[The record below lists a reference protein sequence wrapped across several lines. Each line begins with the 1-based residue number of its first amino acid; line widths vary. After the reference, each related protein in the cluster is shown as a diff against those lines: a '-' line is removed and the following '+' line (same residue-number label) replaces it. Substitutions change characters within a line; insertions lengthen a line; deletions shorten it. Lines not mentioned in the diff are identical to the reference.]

1 MVNLDNL
8 FLRIKE
14 LGISAKKVS
23 DDTGIS
29 NGNISDWKNGR
40 SMPTAIK
47 LDVLA
52 NYLDCSVDYLLG
64 RTNEYTKIKGSTIVA
79 ENIKDTNIESDMIED
94 TSIMGINIENT
105 KIGSSYRKNN
115 TEQSIN
121 ENEAELLNVYRSLSF
136 RDKHEL
142 MSILYKMQDK
152 TIEPENC

>member
-14 LGISAKKVS
+14 LGILAKKVS

-47 LDVLA
+47 LDILA

-64 RTNEYTKIKGSTIVA
+64 RTDNISIYEPFTSQSEVLQPILNE
-79 ENIKDTNIESDMIED
+79 D
-94 TSIMGINIENT
+94 
-105 KIGSSYRKNN
+105 
-115 TEQSIN
+115 EQDI
-121 ENEAELLNVYRSLSF
+121 LRIYRSLTR
-136 RDKHEL
+136 RDKHEF
-142 MSILYKMQDK
+142 MTMIYNYETRDTNKKEIPKSKNKSMVG
-152 TIEPENC
+152 

>member
-47 LDVLA
+47 LDILA

-64 RTNEYTKIKGSTIVA
+64 RTDNISVYELFTSQSEVLQPILNE
-79 ENIKDTNIESDMIED
+79 D
-94 TSIMGINIENT
+94 
-105 KIGSSYRKNN
+105 
-115 TEQSIN
+115 EQDI
-121 ENEAELLNVYRSLSF
+121 LRIYRSLTR
-136 RDKHEL
+136 RDKHEF
-142 MSILYKMQDK
+142 MTMIYNYETRDTNKKRNVKSKNKSIVG
-152 TIEPENC
+152 

>member
-14 LGISAKKVS
+14 LGILAKKVS

-47 LDVLA
+47 LDILA

-64 RTNEYTKIKGSTIVA
+64 RTDNISVYEPFTSQSEVLQPILNE
-79 ENIKDTNIESDMIED
+79 D
-94 TSIMGINIENT
+94 
-105 KIGSSYRKNN
+105 
-115 TEQSIN
+115 EQDI
-121 ENEAELLNVYRSLSF
+121 LRIYRSLTR
-136 RDKHEL
+136 RDKHEF
-142 MSILYKMQDK
+142 MTMIYNYETKDTNKKEIPKNKNKSMVS
-152 TIEPENC
+152 

>member
-14 LGISAKKVS
+14 LGILAKKVS

-47 LDVLA
+47 LDILA

-64 RTNEYTKIKGSTIVA
+64 RTDNISVYEPFTSQSEVLQPILNE
-79 ENIKDTNIESDMIED
+79 D
-94 TSIMGINIENT
+94 
-105 KIGSSYRKNN
+105 
-115 TEQSIN
+115 EQDI
-121 ENEAELLNVYRSLSF
+121 LRIYRSLTR
-136 RDKHEL
+136 RDKHEF
-142 MSILYKMQDK
+142 MTMIYNYETRDTNKKEIPKSKNKSMVG
-152 TIEPENC
+152 